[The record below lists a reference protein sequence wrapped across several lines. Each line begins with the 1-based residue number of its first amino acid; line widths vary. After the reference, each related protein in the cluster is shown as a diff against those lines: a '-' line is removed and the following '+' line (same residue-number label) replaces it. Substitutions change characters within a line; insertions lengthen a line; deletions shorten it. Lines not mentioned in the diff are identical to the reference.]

1 MGLARQRGN
10 HVTLSYRKEAF
21 SRLKDR
27 NVKRIEE
34 AGKSSQLTILF
45 QSAPLEI
52 KDGSVVLEVYGQQ
65 QEIPNDF
72 VWVFAGGEPPND
84 FLKKIGVAFGTLDVT
99 AEAGREARLAFN
111 ADAIRA

>member
-1 MGLARQRGN
+1 
-10 HVTLSYRKEAF
+10 LSYRKEAF

-34 AGKSSQLTILF
+34 TLKSGQLTILF
-45 QSAPLEI
+45 QSAPVLVTEQA
-52 KDGSVVLEVYGQQ
+52 VELEVSGQRQ
-65 QEIPNDF
+65 RIPNDF

-99 AEAGREARLAFN
+99 AEAVREARLALN
-111 ADAIRA
+111 SDPVRA